1 MTGTVVKVFE
11 KKFGFIKGTDGVQYF
26 FHESDLT
33 GFWDD
38 LEMDVN
44 RGKRV
49 DVTFEIGS
57 STKGPRAA
65 EVSRVDGG
73 TGI

>member
-1 MTGTVVKVFE
+1 
-11 KKFGFIKGTDGVQYF
+11 
-26 FHESDLT
+26 
-33 GFWDD
+33 
-38 LEMDVN
+38 MDVN

-73 TGI
+73 IGI